1 MSDYERVLVAA
12 RHGQGPDH
20 GWRTE
25 PGTALKANEMSHH
38 GTPETANA
46 GSSAGDQPVC
56 EVLTQRQLPTMQRN
70 ALGKVFDR
78 SDFTPGEV
86 ARLGHRRIERAE
98 GIGRKGLATI
108 IEWLRCHGFELA
120 DDTLGSQSR
129 TSANSPKEVK
139 KVEKAMRVLQIHG
152 YTILRSEQS
161 EDGDTVGCTSPKTPG
176 ISA

>member
-1 MSDYERVLVAA
+1 MSDYPLDLVAS
-12 RHGQGPDH
+12 RREQGAD
-20 GWRTE
+20 
-25 PGTALKANEMSHH
+25 PGGRSAPWAVLRADEMSHH
-38 GTPETANA
+38 GTPEA
-46 GSSAGDQPVC
+46 GGAASSTGNQPVS
-56 EVLTQRQLPTMQRN
+56 EVLADWQLPTMQRN

-108 IEWLRCHGFELA
+108 IEWLRCHGYELA

-129 TSANSPKEVK
+129 TLAPSPKEVK

-161 EDGDTVGCTSPKTPG
+161 EDGDTVASTSPKTPG

>member
-1 MSDYERVLVAA
+1 MAN
-12 RHGQGPDH
+12 
-20 GWRTE
+20 RTRNCIE
-25 PGTALKANEMSHH
+25 S
-38 GTPETANA
+38 
-46 GSSAGDQPVC
+46 
-56 EVLTQRQLPTMQRN
+56 QRN
-70 ALGKVFDR
+70 VASWNTRDGERRIQHGRSARLRGADAAATADHAAECVGKVFDR

-176 ISA
+176 VSA